1 MRTSPHVVLVAAGLL
16 AVLPAAAAHAAPPG
30 PNGLG
35 AEWTPVEVDRLADIR
50 GGFQLPGGP
59 VLSFGIERVVRVNGL
74 LVAQASVRIPDIANI
89 TAEQVQAL
97 AEFNRGLLVQVGEG
111 NRVVAGT
118 ATGALV
124 VQNSLDDQSISAVT
138 RLEVGVDTLGI
149 YKAINFNDALVDAQ
163 LGALGR

>member
-1 MRTSPHVVLVAAGLL
+1 MRASAHLAIVAGGLL
-16 AVLPAAAAHAAPPG
+16 ALLNAASVQGAPPA

-35 AEWTPVEVDRLADIR
+35 AEWAPIGIERLADIR

-59 VLSFGIERVVRVNGL
+59 VLSFGIERVVRVNGT

-89 TAEQVQAL
+89 TVEQAQAL

-124 VQNSLDDQSISAVT
+124 VQNSLDDQRINAMT
-138 RLEVGVDTLGI
+138 RLEVGVDTLGMF
-149 YKAINFNDALVDAQ
+149 KSINFHDALVDAQ